1 VRFAAQ
7 PDGARLVL
15 YAGQPQGT
23 PIVAQG
29 PFIGDTVEDITRS
42 YLEYREGRFPRMSDI
57 AAPARRQEGAS
68 RA

>member
-1 VRFAAQ
+1 VRLAAHAE
-7 PDGARLVL
+7 GARLVL

-42 YLEYREGRFPRMSDI
+42 YQEYRDGRFPRMSDI
-57 AAPARRQEGAS
+57 AAPARRQDVES